1 MTGRLGFWALVG
13 LLLVQALAGCTSFGA
28 NVANSGGSSKAAAAA
43 APDAAASGVEQR
55 AEYRLEIA
63 APEAL
68 RPLLLNYLDLA
79 RFQNAPVT
87 DGITSAELDRLIAAA
102 PAQVRALLETEGYFN
117 PVVNVARVTA
127 EASRPTLKLV
137 EAFVG
142 TFASTLTGGSASAAA
157 NTPLLRVEVDP
168 GPRATITQVSFD
180 VSGAL
185 NDAVLAQDSSAIDKL
200 AALRKDWPLPIG
212 QPFRQ
217 SSWSGAK
224 TSTLA
229 RLRSEGYAAA
239 TWANTAAKIDA
250 SNQTVQLTLL
260 IDSGPLFRLGAIRI
274 EGLERYDEDSVRR
287 LATFGEG
294 TPYDDKLL
302 LDYQERLQKLGLF
315 EGAFIEI
322 DPNPATASAAP
333 VLVRVKE
340 LPLQTATFGAG
351 YSANTGPRITFEHLH
366 RRVFGTRW
374 VAKNKFEFGP
384 DQKLWSGEL
393 ISHPLEGLYRNLV
406 AGSAERLRTTDE
418 LRTSWSA
425 RIGRTQDTQRIER
438 LYYAEYVSA
447 RLLTASTATNSD
459 SRAISGNYHWVFRN
473 LDSALLPTQG
483 YSLSAQ
489 TALGLAR
496 STTADNGPFGRA
508 YARLTGYWPLGA
520 SWYGTARVEAGQV
533 FAKDSVGVPD
543 TLLFRAGGDESVR
556 GYAYRA
562 LGPLV
567 GGVVTS
573 GRMLLTGSI
582 EVARPLSA
590 NRPAFWWAV
599 FADAGNASNRWS
611 DFDPATG
618 YGIGLRWR
626 SPVGPLRLD
635 LAYGQQVHAYRV
647 HLSVGIAF

>member
-1 MTGRLGFWALVG
+1 
-13 LLLVQALAGCTSFGA
+13 
-28 NVANSGGSSKAAAAA
+28 
-43 APDAAASGVEQR
+43 
-55 AEYRLEIA
+55 
-63 APEAL
+63 
-68 RPLLLNYLDLA
+68 
-79 RFQNAPVT
+79 
-87 DGITSAELDRLIAAA
+87 
-102 PAQVRALLETEGYFN
+102 
-117 PVVNVARVTA
+117 
-127 EASRPTLKLV
+127 
-137 EAFVG
+137 
-142 TFASTLTGGSASAAA
+142 
-157 NTPLLRVEVDP
+157 
-168 GPRATITQVSFD
+168 
-180 VSGAL
+180 
-185 NDAVLAQDSSAIDKL
+185 
-200 AALRKDWPLPIG
+200 
-212 QPFRQ
+212 
-217 SSWSGAK
+217 
-224 TSTLA
+224 
-229 RLRSEGYAAA
+229 
-239 TWANTAAKIDA
+239 
-250 SNQTVQLTLL
+250 
-260 IDSGPLFRLGAIRI
+260 
-274 EGLERYDEDSVRR
+274 
-287 LATFGEG
+287 
-294 TPYDDKLL
+294 
-302 LDYQERLQKLGLF
+302 
-315 EGAFIEI
+315 
-322 DPNPATASAAP
+322 

-425 RIGRTQDTQRIER
+425 RFGRTQDTQRIER

-473 LDSALLPTQG
+473 LDSVLLPTQG

-508 YARLTGYWPLGA
+508 YARLTGYWPLGL

-582 EVARPLSA
+582 ELARPLSA
-590 NRPAFWWAV
+590 TRPAFWWAV

>member
-1 MTGRLGFWALVG
+1 MTGRVLWWWTVTM
-13 LLLVQALAGCTSFGA
+13 LLLVQGLAGCASLGA
-28 NVANSGGSSKAAAAA
+28 KGGAASKAA
-43 APDAAASGVEQR
+43 APDAAASAADAR
-55 AEYRLEIA
+55 AEYRLEVA
-63 APEAL
+63 APDEL

-79 RFQNAPVT
+79 RFQTAPAT
-87 DGITSAELDRLIAAA
+87 EGITSAELDRLIAAA

-117 PVVNVARVTA
+117 PAVKVARVTTSA
-127 EASRPTLKLV
+127 ETNRPAAKLV
-137 EAFVG
+137 QAI
-142 TFASTLTGGSASAAA
+142 TSTLTGASAAAAA

-168 GPRATITQVSFD
+168 GPRASITQVDFE

-185 NDAVLAQDSSAIDKL
+185 NDAVLAQDDTAIDKL
-200 AALRKDWPLPIG
+200 TALRKDWPLPVG

-217 SSWSGAK
+217 SSWSSAK
-224 TSTLA
+224 TGTLA

-250 SNQTVQLTLL
+250 ANQTVQLMLRL
-260 IDSGPLFRLGAIRI
+260 DSGPLFRLGAIRI
-274 EGLERYDEDSVRR
+274 EGLERYDEDSVRL
-287 LATFGEG
+287 LATFGAG

-322 DPNPATASAAP
+322 DPNPASADAAP

-374 VAKNKFEFGP
+374 VAKNKFELGP

-393 ISHPLEGLYRNLV
+393 TSHPLEGLYRNLV

-438 LYYAEYVSA
+438 LYFAEYVSA
-447 RLLTASTATNSD
+447 RLRTPSTATDSD
-459 SRAISGNYHWVFRN
+459 SNAISGNYHWVFRK
-473 LDSALLPTQG
+473 LDSVLLPTQG
-483 YSLSAQ
+483 YTLSAQ
-489 TALGLAR
+489 TALGYAR
-496 STTADNGPFGRA
+496 SNTADNGPFGRA
-508 YARLTGYWPLGA
+508 YARLTGYWPLGL
-520 SWYGTARVEAGQV
+520 SWYATTRFEAGQV
-533 FAKDSVGVPD
+533 FAHDRVGVPD
-543 TLLFRAGGDESVR
+543 TLLFRAGGDDSVR

-567 GGVVTS
+567 GDVVTS
-573 GRMLLTGSI
+573 GRLLLTGSI

-590 NRPAFWWAV
+590 SRPSFWWAV
-599 FADAGNASNRWS
+599 FADAGNSTNRWS